1 MDSDIIIHGS
11 RPMLGTSDFADL
23 RQSDGLYVDK
33 TALIRE
39 VVERGSKT
47 LAYLRPRR
55 FGKSLA
61 LSMLKCFLD
70 CRDPRPELF
79 EGLEIARD
87 RAFWDR
93 HFGKYPVILLSL
105 KDMRMNTFED
115 NYAILV
121 QTISW
126 LVHSF
131 AYLKDSPSLD
141 DTDREQYE
149 RYRRGT
155 ADKAELCA
163 SLRWLSRMLCAHHG
177 QRCVILLDE
186 YDVPLNQAH
195 LQGFYKEAI
204 DVIRPLMGMALKDN
218 EALRFG
224 LVTGCLR
231 IAKESIFTG
240 LNHQD
245 VHTVLTPESREWFGF
260 SSEEVQAALAARGAA
275 GRYSDVQ
282 KWYDGY
288 RFGEHD
294 VYNPWSIMNFL
305 ASVGPASPDGRL
317 TTYWA
322 NTSGNDIL
330 ARLLE
335 RSRQSDWFCGAFEGL
350 FNDEPIVCRVTETI
364 TYADMY
370 RTTDSIWS
378 VMLFSGYL
386 KPDGGDGGCCCN
398 DCRLLLPNRE
408 VKELL
413 RERVDDW
420 LRGESHVQAGGQ
432 LSALLLEGRVQE
444 AQSLIGELLLGTVS
458 YYDYAEQFYHAF
470 LAGLLAAP
478 QNLEVRSNFEA
489 GYGRADIL
497 LADRRRRR
505 AAVLELKVA
514 PSFDKLCDSARKG
527 LDQID
532 ARRYASVFSK
542 IDGVKVFR
550 YGVAFCR
557 KACAVALAD
566 DQTPQDSPA
575 DGAAP
580 HP

>member
-186 YDVPLNQAH
+186 YDVPLNRAH
-195 LQGFYKEAI
+195 LKNYYDQAV

-260 SSEEVQAALAARGAA
+260 SPREVQAALAARGAA
-275 GRYSDVQ
+275 GRYADVQ

-288 RFGEHD
+288 LFGEHD

-322 NTSGNDIL
+322 NTSGNAIL

-335 RSRQSDWFCGAFEGL
+335 RAERRRTLAGAVEGL
-350 FNDEPIVCRVTETI
+350 FNDEPVVCRVSETV
-364 TYADMY
+364 TYADMLD
-370 RTTDSIWS
+370 RDDTLWS

-386 KPDGGDGGCCCN
+386 KPAAPYQYGA
-398 DCRLLLPNRE
+398 DCRLRLPNRE
-408 VKELL
+408 VRELL
-413 RERVDDW
+413 RDTMRDW
-420 LRGESHVQAGGQ
+420 LAHPAQPGRGGR
-432 LSALLLEGRVQE
+432 LLDALVAGRVQE
-444 AQSLIGELLLGTVS
+444 AQDILTALLRATIS
-458 YYDYAEQFYHAF
+458 YNDYSEDFYHAF
-470 LAGLLAAP
+470 LAGLLASVDSA
-478 QNLEVRSNFEA
+478 QVLSNREA
-489 GYGRADIL
+489 GDGRMDIGV
-497 LADRRRRR
+497 LAGDGQT
-505 AAVLELKVA
+505 ALVLELKVA

-532 ARRYASVFSK
+532 ARRYASAFSD
-542 IDGVKVFR
+542 IDGVEIRR

-566 DQTPQDSPA
+566 DHSGQP
-575 DGAAP
+575 
-580 HP
+580 

>member
-1 MDSDIIIHGS
+1 MDSDSIIIHGS

-87 RAFWDR
+87 RTFWDR

-186 YDVPLNQAH
+186 YDVPLNHAH
-195 LQGFYKEAI
+195 LQGFYKATI

-260 SSEEVQAALAARGAA
+260 SPREVQAALAARGAA
-275 GRYSDVQ
+275 GRYADVQ

-288 RFGEHD
+288 LFGEHD

-305 ASVGPASPDGRL
+305 ASIGPTSPDGRL

-322 NTSGNDIL
+322 NTSGNAIL

-335 RSRQSDWFCGAFEGL
+335 RAERRRTLAGAVEGL
-350 FNDEPIVCRVTETI
+350 FNDEPVVCRVSETV
-364 TYADMY
+364 TYADMLD
-370 RTTDSIWS
+370 RDDTLWS

-386 KPDGGDGGCCCN
+386 KPAAPYQYGA
-398 DCRLLLPNRE
+398 DCRLRLPNRE
-408 VKELL
+408 VRELL
-413 RERVDDW
+413 RDTMRDW
-420 LRGESHVQAGGQ
+420 LAHPAQPGRGGR
-432 LSALLLEGRVQE
+432 LLDALVAGRVQE
-444 AQSLIGELLLGTVS
+444 AQDILTALLRATIS
-458 YYDYAEQFYHAF
+458 YNDYSEDFYHAF
-470 LAGLLAAP
+470 LAGLLASVDSA
-478 QNLEVRSNFEA
+478 QVLSNREA
-489 GYGRADIL
+489 GDGRMDIGV
-497 LADRRRRR
+497 LAGDGQT
-505 AAVLELKVA
+505 ALVLELKVA
-514 PSFDKLCDSARKG
+514 PSFDRLCDSARKG

-532 ARRYASVFSK
+532 ARRYASAFSD
-542 IDGVKVFR
+542 IDGVKIRR

-566 DQTPQDSPA
+566 DHSGQP
-575 DGAAP
+575 
-580 HP
+580 

>member
-11 RPMLGTSDFADL
+11 RPMLGTSDFAKL
-23 RQSDGLYVDK
+23 RAADGLYIDK
-33 TALIRE
+33 TAFIRE
-39 VVERGSKT
+39 VVERGSET

-87 RAFWDR
+87 RTFWDR
-93 HFGKYPVILLSL
+93 HFGKYPVILLSFEEVKGDTFDEMLNRLQDTIRSLADQFSYLLQEDGLPKWERRELESLISGSL
-105 KDMRMNTFED
+105 KSHE
-115 NYAILV
+115 L
-121 QTISW
+121 SE
-126 LVHSF
+126 
-131 AYLKDSPSLD
+131 SLHF
-141 DTDREQYE
+141 
-149 RYRRGT
+149 
-155 ADKAELCA
+155 
-163 SLRWLSRMLCAHHG
+163 LSRMLHTHYG
-177 QRCVILLDE
+177 QRSIILLDD
-186 YDVPLNQAH
+186 YDLPLLYAYLNGYYEQAIETIFS
-195 LQGFYKEAI
+195 LLA
-204 DVIRPLMGMALKDN
+204 PALKDN
-218 EALRFG
+218 EDLRFG
-224 LVTGCLR
+224 VITGCLHIVER
-231 IAKESIFTG
+231 G
-240 LNHQD
+240 LYNRLNHLD

-260 SSEEVQAALAARGAA
+260 SPREVQAALAARGAA
-275 GRYSDVQ
+275 GRYADVQ

-288 RFGEHD
+288 LFGEHD
-294 VYNPWSIMNFL
+294 VDNPWSMMNCL

-322 NTSGNDIL
+322 NTSGNAIL

-335 RSRQSDWFCGAFEGL
+335 RAERRRTLAGAVEGL
-350 FNDEPIVCRVTETI
+350 FNDEPVVCRVSETV
-364 TYADMY
+364 TYADMLD
-370 RTTDSIWS
+370 RDDTLWS

-386 KPDGGDGGCCCN
+386 KPADAYQYGA

-432 LSALLLEGRVQE
+432 LSALLLEGRVPE

-478 QNLEVRSNFEA
+478 RTFDVRSNYEA

-505 AAVLELKVA
+505 AAILELKVA
-514 PSFDKLCDSARKG
+514 PSFDKLGDSARKG

-532 ARRYASVFSK
+532 ARHYASVFSD
-542 IDGVKVFR
+542 IDGIEIRR

-557 KACAVALAD
+557 KACQVVLGD
-566 DQTPQDSPA
+566 N
-575 DGAAP
+575 
-580 HP
+580 

>member
-1 MDSDIIIHGS
+1 MDSDSIIIHGS

-186 YDVPLNQAH
+186 YDVPLNHAH
-195 LQGFYKEAI
+195 LQGFYKETI
-204 DVIRPLMGMALKDN
+204 EVIRPLMGMALKDN

-275 GRYSDVQ
+275 GRYSAVQ

-288 RFGEHD
+288 QFGEHD

-322 NTSGNDIL
+322 NTSGNAIL

-335 RSRQSDWFCGAFEGL
+335 RAERRRTLAGAVEGL
-350 FNDEPIVCRVTETI
+350 FNDEPVVCRVSETV
-364 TYADMY
+364 TYADMLD
-370 RTTDSIWS
+370 RDDTLWS

-386 KPDGGDGGCCCN
+386 KPADAYQYGA
-398 DCRLLLPNRE
+398 DCRLRLPNRE
-408 VKELL
+408 VRELL
-413 RERVDDW
+413 RDTMRDW
-420 LRGESHVQAGGQ
+420 LAHPAQPGRGGR
-432 LSALLLEGRVQE
+432 LLDALVAGRVQE
-444 AQSLIGELLLGTVS
+444 AQDILTALLRATIS
-458 YYDYAEQFYHAF
+458 YNDYSEDFYHAF
-470 LAGLLAAP
+470 LAGLLASVDSA
-478 QNLEVRSNFEA
+478 QVLSNREA
-489 GYGRADIL
+489 GDGRMDIGV
-497 LADRRRRR
+497 LAGDGQT
-505 AAVLELKVA
+505 ALVLELKVA
-514 PSFDKLCDSARKG
+514 PSFDRLCDSARKG

-532 ARRYASVFSK
+532 ARRYASAFSD
-542 IDGVKVFR
+542 IDGVEIRR

-566 DQTPQDSPA
+566 DHSGQP
-575 DGAAP
+575 
-580 HP
+580 

>member
-1 MDSDIIIHGS
+1 MDSDSIIIHGS

-79 EGLEIARD
+79 EGLEIAHD

-186 YDVPLNQAH
+186 YDVPLNHAH
-195 LQGFYKEAI
+195 LKGYYGQAI
-204 DVIRPLMGMALKDN
+204 EVIRPLMGMALKDN

-231 IAKESIFTG
+231 IVKESIFTG

-245 VHTVLTPESREWFGF
+245 VHTVLTRESREWFGF
-260 SSEEVQAALAARGAA
+260 SPEEVQDALAARGAA
-275 GRYSDVQ
+275 DCYSDVQ

-288 RFGEHD
+288 QFGERD

-305 ASVGPASPDGRL
+305 ASVTREEPAGQLAP
-317 TTYWA
+317 YWA

-330 ARLLE
+330 TRLLE
-335 RSRQSDWFCGAFEGL
+335 RAESRRNLAGAVEGL
-350 FNDEPIVCRVTETI
+350 FNDEPVVCRVSETV
-364 TYADMY
+364 TYADMLD
-370 RTTDSIWS
+370 RDDTLWS
-378 VMLFSGYL
+378 VMLFSGSL
-386 KPDGGDGGCCCN
+386 KPAAPYQYGA
-398 DCRLLLPNRE
+398 DCRLRLPNRE
-408 VKELL
+408 VRELL
-413 RERVDDW
+413 RDTMRDW
-420 LRGESHVQAGGQ
+420 LAHPAQPGRGGR
-432 LSALLLEGRVQE
+432 LLDALVAGRVQE
-444 AQSLIGELLLGTVS
+444 AQDILTALLRATIS
-458 YYDYAEQFYHAF
+458 YNDYSEDFYHAF
-470 LAGLLAAP
+470 LAGLLASVDSA
-478 QNLEVRSNFEA
+478 QVLSNREA
-489 GYGRADIL
+489 GDGRMDIGV
-497 LADRRRRR
+497 LAGDGQT
-505 AAVLELKVA
+505 ALVLELKVA
-514 PSFDKLCDSARKG
+514 PSFDRLCDSARKG

-532 ARRYASVFSK
+532 ARRYASAFSD
-542 IDGVKVFR
+542 IDGVEIRR

-566 DQTPQDSPA
+566 DHSGQP
-575 DGAAP
+575 
-580 HP
+580 

>member
-1 MDSDIIIHGS
+1 MDSDSIIIHGS

-186 YDVPLNQAH
+186 YDVPLNRAH
-195 LQGFYKEAI
+195 LKNYYDQAV

-305 ASVGPASPDGRL
+305 ASVGPASPDGQL
-317 TTYWA
+317 TPYWA
-322 NTSGNDIL
+322 NTSGNAIL
-330 ARLLE
+330 TRLLE
-335 RSRQSDWFCGAFEGL
+335 RAERRRTLAGAVEGL
-350 FNDEPIVCRVTETI
+350 FNDEPVVCRVSETV
-364 TYADMY
+364 TYADMLD
-370 RTTDSIWS
+370 RDDTLWS

-386 KPDGGDGGCCCN
+386 KPAAPYQYGA
-398 DCRLLLPNRE
+398 DCRLRLPNRE
-408 VKELL
+408 VRELL
-413 RERVDDW
+413 RDTMRDW
-420 LRGESHVQAGGQ
+420 LAHPAQPGRGGR
-432 LSALLLEGRVQE
+432 LLDALVTGRVQE
-444 AQSLIGELLLGTVS
+444 AQDILTALLRATIS
-458 YYDYAEQFYHAF
+458 YNDYSEDFYHAF
-470 LAGLLAAP
+470 LAGLLASVDSA
-478 QNLEVRSNFEA
+478 QVLSNREA
-489 GYGRADIL
+489 GDGRMDIGV
-497 LADRRRRR
+497 LAGDGQT
-505 AAVLELKVA
+505 ALVLELKVA
-514 PSFDKLCDSARKG
+514 PSFDRLCDSARKG

-532 ARRYASVFSK
+532 ARRYASAFSD
-542 IDGVKVFR
+542 IDGVKIRR

-566 DQTPQDSPA
+566 DHSGQP
-575 DGAAP
+575 
-580 HP
+580 

>member
-1 MDSDIIIHGS
+1 MDSDSIIIHGS

-105 KDMRMNTFED
+105 K
-115 NYAILV
+115 
-121 QTISW
+121 
-126 LVHSF
+126 
-131 AYLKDSPSLD
+131 SLD
-141 DTDREQYE
+141 CDTFPKMLEKLADALQSMAEGFGYLLESKRLRASQKRFLEHLMDGTPTQREME
-149 RYRRGT
+149 
-155 ADKAELCA
+155 K
-163 SLRWLSRMLCAHHG
+163 SLSMLSRMLCVHHG

-186 YDVPLNQAH
+186 YDVPLNRAH
-195 LQGFYKEAI
+195 LKNYYDQAV

-260 SSEEVQAALAARGAA
+260 SPREVQAALAARGAA
-275 GRYSDVQ
+275 GRYADVQ

-288 RFGEHD
+288 LFGEHD

-305 ASVGPASPDGRL
+305 ASVTREEPAGQLAP
-317 TTYWA
+317 YWA

-330 ARLLE
+330 TRLLE
-335 RSRQSDWFCGAFEGL
+335 RAERRRTLAGAVEGL
-350 FNDEPIVCRVTETI
+350 FNDEPVVCRVSETV
-364 TYADMY
+364 TYADMLD
-370 RTTDSIWS
+370 RDDTLWS

-386 KPDGGDGGCCCN
+386 KPADAYQYGA

-444 AQSLIGELLLGTVS
+444 AQDILTALLRATIS
-458 YYDYAEQFYHAF
+458 YNDYSEDFYHAF
-470 LAGLLAAP
+470 LAGLLASVDSA
-478 QNLEVRSNFEA
+478 QVLSNREA
-489 GYGRADIL
+489 GDGRMDIGV
-497 LADRRRRR
+497 LAGDGQT
-505 AAVLELKVA
+505 ALVLELKVA
-514 PSFDKLCDSARKG
+514 PSFDRLGDSARKG

-532 ARRYASVFSK
+532 ARRYASAFSD
-542 IDGVKVFR
+542 IDGVKIRR

-566 DQTPQDSPA
+566 DHSGQP
-575 DGAAP
+575 
-580 HP
+580 

>member
-1 MDSDIIIHGS
+1 MDHDPIIIHGS
-11 RPMLGTSDFADL
+11 QPMLGTSDFADL

-79 EGLEIARD
+79 AGLEIAHD
-87 RAFWDR
+87 RAFWER

-105 KDMRMNTFED
+105 EGVKGDTFDEMLNRLQD
-115 NYAILV
+115 
-121 QTISW
+121 TIRS
-126 LVHSF
+126 LADQFS
-131 AYLKDSPSLD
+131 YLLQDEGLPKWERRELESLISGS
-141 DTDREQYE
+141 R
-149 RYRRGT
+149 
-155 ADKAELCA
+155 KSHELSE
-163 SLRWLSRMLCAHHG
+163 SLHFLSRMLHTHYG
-177 QRCVILLDE
+177 QRSIILLDD
-186 YDVPLNQAH
+186 YDLPLLYAYLSGYYDQAIETIFS
-195 LQGFYKEAI
+195 LLA
-204 DVIRPLMGMALKDN
+204 PALKDN
-218 EALRFG
+218 EDLRFG
-224 LVTGCLR
+224 VITGCLHIVER
-231 IAKESIFTG
+231 G
-240 LNHQD
+240 LYNRLNHLD

-260 SSEEVQAALAARGAA
+260 STKEVQAALAVRGAA
-275 GRYSDVQ
+275 DRYSDVQ
-282 KWYDGY
+282 WWYDGY
-288 RFGEHD
+288 RFGGHE

-305 ASVGPASPDGRL
+305 ASIGPTSPDGRL

-330 ARLLE
+330 TSLLE
-335 RSRQSDWFCGAFEGL
+335 QSSQSDWICGAFEGL
-350 FNDEPIVCRVTETI
+350 FNDEPVDCRVKETV

-386 KPDGGDGGCCCN
+386 KPADGDGGCSCD
-398 DCRLLLPNRE
+398 DCRLLLPNHE

-420 LRGESHVQAGGQ
+420 LRGASHVQVGGQ

-444 AQSLIGELLLGTVS
+444 AQALLGELLLGTIS

-470 LAGLLAAP
+470 LVGLLAAP
-478 QNLEVRSNFEA
+478 RTFDVRSNYEA
-489 GYGRADIL
+489 GYGRADIQV
-497 LADRRRRR
+497 ADRRHRR

-514 PSFDKLCDSARKG
+514 PSFDQLGDRAREG

-532 ARRYASVFSK
+532 CQRYASIFSK
-542 IDGVKVFR
+542 IDGVEVFR
-550 YGVAFCR
+550 YGVSFCR
-557 KACAVALAD
+557 KACQVVLA
-566 DQTPQDSPA
+566 
-575 DGAAP
+575 GG
-580 HP
+580 

>member
-11 RPMLGTSDFADL
+11 RPMLGTSDFAKL
-23 RQSDGLYVDK
+23 RAADGLYIDK
-33 TALIRE
+33 TAFIRE
-39 VVERGSKT
+39 VVERGSET

-79 EGLEIARD
+79 EGLEIARN

-186 YDVPLNQAH
+186 YDVPLNHAH
-195 LQGFYKEAI
+195 LQGFYKETI

-322 NTSGNDIL
+322 NTSGNAIL
-330 ARLLE
+330 TRLLE
-335 RSRQSDWFCGAFEGL
+335 RAERRRTLAGAVEGL
-350 FNDEPIVCRVTETI
+350 FNDEPVVCRVSETV
-364 TYADMY
+364 TYADMLD
-370 RTTDSIWS
+370 RDDTLWS

-386 KPDGGDGGCCCN
+386 KPAAPYQYGA
-398 DCRLLLPNRE
+398 DCRLRLPNRE
-408 VKELL
+408 VRELL
-413 RERVDDW
+413 RDTMRDW
-420 LRGESHVQAGGQ
+420 LAHPAQTGRGGR
-432 LSALLLEGRVQE
+432 LLDALVAGRVQE
-444 AQSLIGELLLGTVS
+444 AQDILTALLRATIS
-458 YYDYAEQFYHAF
+458 YNDYSEDFYHAF
-470 LAGLLAAP
+470 LAGLLASVDSA
-478 QNLEVRSNFEA
+478 QVLSNREA
-489 GYGRADIL
+489 GDGRMDIGV
-497 LADRRRRR
+497 LAGDGQT
-505 AAVLELKVA
+505 ALVLELKVA
-514 PSFDKLCDSARKG
+514 PSFDRLCDSARKG

-532 ARRYASVFSK
+532 ARRYASAFSD
-542 IDGVKVFR
+542 IDGVEIRR

-566 DQTPQDSPA
+566 DHSGQP
-575 DGAAP
+575 
-580 HP
+580 